1 MFLEFN
7 FGDIV
12 AVSSVYESDAWGMHD
27 APRFLNQVVCIE
39 SDLSNEALLSEIEE
53 LEEFYGRERSE
64 EEYLSREMDVDVLL
78 IDQEVIDDDKL
89 KVPHPR
95 MEMRRFVLL
104 PLQEIAPD
112 LMHPVLRKNVI
123 TLLSECTDTTQ
134 VSKV

>member
-1 MFLEFN
+1 
-7 FGDIV
+7 
-12 AVSSVYESDAWGMHD
+12 
-27 APRFLNQVVCIE
+27 
-39 SDLSNEALLSEIEE
+39 
-53 LEEFYGRERSE
+53 
-64 EEYLSREMDVDVLL
+64 VLL

-95 MEMRRFVLL
+95 MEIRRFVLL